1 VPSPVIYPFYSTEA
15 QADYTLAHELEH
27 IMLNTHNAAKAES
40 KGPEIMKAAN
50 NTMTAT
56 AVQSDVAL
64 RFSSAALGYR
74 GGLLISPSLQ
84 GRLEALHRHEWLYGR
99 LSGLI
104 RRAAM
109 INI

>member
-1 VPSPVIYPFYSTEA
+1 MYTQCTGGDCEVECHKRLYTPFYSTEA
-15 QADYTLAHELEH
+15 QADYTLAHELGH

-40 KGPEIMKAAN
+40 KGLEIMKAAN

-74 GGLLISPSLQ
+74 CEQ
-84 GRLEALHRHEWLYGR
+84 WLR
-99 LSGLI
+99 W
-104 RRAAM
+104 
-109 INI
+109 